1 MRVYYV
7 PGSTNL
13 EATIND
19 KTGLLSYSNKTT
31 ESFEKAN
38 PKAIQM
44 DFEEANEQINI
55 AIQKTY
61 VTLPKLISAEFF
73 DEALDVLPPLN
84 WITTHNGT
92 TFMMSEFD
100 ISYITAIYAKIGNK
114 CYFFSDSYTLTHE
127 EIIEKCNMSKTVF
140 SVKNDFG
147 IVFNIKIVR
156 DGEKQHSVNGELVH
170 SGKPIVEFYDKRFEH
185 TPLGQY
191 VSSYYVSTILEIGE
205 NEGLCLDT
213 GSRNWCLSDF
223 EMNQVKYHLLNIS

>member
-7 PGSTNL
+7 TGSAEL
-13 EATIND
+13 SATIND
-19 KTGLLSYSNKTT
+19 KTGLISLSNKTT
-31 ESFEKAN
+31 EEFEREN
-38 PKAIQM
+38 PTAKQM

-73 DEALDVLPPLN
+73 NQQLEVLPPLN
-84 WITTHNGT
+84 WTTT
-92 TFMMSEFD
+92 SDEMTFMMSEFT
-100 ISYITAIYAKIGNK
+100 ISRITNIYAQIGDK
-114 CYFFSDSYTLTHE
+114 CYAFSDSYRLSHE

-205 NEGLCLDT
+205 NEGLCLHP
-213 GSRNWCLSDF
+213 GSKDWCLSDWK
-223 EMNQVKYHLLNIS
+223 MNQVKYHLLNIS